1 MHYQSS
7 LKSRMLRRNVTIYDV
22 SEQSGSS
29 PTTVA
34 SVLNGTWKQR
44 RVAEKTAEHIL
55 AVAAKLGY
63 RTNLQARGLRTSKS
77 RMIGMILPLH
87 DNRYFSTLAEHFEE
101 EARARSLC
109 PVVVST
115 RRDPV
120 EERRTVETLIAHSID
135 QLFIAGATSPN
146 VLGEMCSQAGI
157 AHINVDLPGTQC
169 ASVISDNYWGATQ
182 LTQYLAKAI
191 PAPKDAETPDIFFIG
206 GVSSDNN
213 TKQRS
218 KAFKDVLRKLGYGK
232 LGPDHIDT
240 CGYDATRAEEA
251 AQKLFKTLGRAP
263 TALFVNST
271 IAFEGIFRF
280 LNTQSDEVVRKMTI
294 GCYDWDPFLSHLH
307 FPVAMV
313 RQDARAMI
321 AKAFELL
328 DSGAYTESKTIQ
340 IQPELFF
347 PS

>member
-1 MHYQSS
+1 
-7 LKSRMLRRNVTIYDV
+7 MLRRNATIYDV
-22 SEQSGSS
+22 SKESGSS

-44 RVAEKTAEHIL
+44 RVAEKTAERVL
-55 AVAAKLGY
+55 AAAAKLGY
-63 RTNLQARGLRTSKS
+63 RANLQARGLRTSKS

-87 DNRYFSTLAEHFEE
+87 DNRYFSTLAECFEE
-101 EARARSLC
+101 EARARLLC

-115 RRDPV
+115 RRDPA
-120 EERRTVETLIAHSID
+120 EEKRTVETLIAHSID

-146 VLGEMCSQAGI
+146 VLGEMCAQAGI

-182 LTQYLAKAI
+182 LTQYLAKSL
-191 PAPKDAETPDIFFIG
+191 PDADRVQDPDIYFIG
-206 GVSSDNN
+206 GIAADNN

-218 KAFKDVLRKLGYGK
+218 KAFKDVLRNLGFGK
-232 LGPDHIDT
+232 IGPEHINT
-240 CGYDATRAEEA
+240 CGYDALNAELA
-251 AQKLFKTLGRAP
+251 VKKLFETLGRAP

-280 LNTQSDEVVRKMTI
+280 LNTQSDDVVRQMNI

-313 RQDARAMI
+313 RQDAGAMI

-328 DSGAYTESKTIQ
+328 DSGEYVESKTIQ
-340 IQPELFF
+340 VQPELFF
-347 PS
+347 PSEV